1 MGVYQSYGDQEL
13 LRLLKDNDHAAFTE
27 IYNRYWKKLFALAAH
42 KLANLNEAEDIVQ
55 NMFITIWKRRAVIE
69 VTVSLNSY
77 LAVAVKYHVMKALNK
92 RFKRK
97 TSCED
102 QATMEILE
110 LADHSTEEWLDFQE
124 IAKRLNVL
132 IDALP
137 DKCKLVYK
145 LNREKGYSQKQIAEE
160 LNISE
165 KTVEAHMSKALRS
178 LRTGLRNFFITL

>member
-1 MGVYQSYGDQEL
+1 MGVYQSYDDQEL
-13 LRLLKDNDHAAFTE
+13 LRLLKRDDAAAFTE
-27 IYNRYWKKLFALAAH
+27 IYNRYWKKLFTLAAH
-42 KLANLNEAEDIVQ
+42 KLSDLNEAEDIVQ

-69 VTVSLNSY
+69 ITTSLNSY
-77 LAVAVKYHVMKALNK
+77 LAVAVKYHVMKALNR

-97 TSCED
+97 TTCEE

-110 LADHSTEEWLDFQE
+110 FADHSTQEWLDFQE
-124 IAKRLNVL
+124 VAKRLNIL

-160 LNISE
+160 LSISE
-165 KTVEAHMSKALRS
+165 KTVEAHMGKALRS
-178 LRTGLRNFFITL
+178 LRIGLRNFFISL